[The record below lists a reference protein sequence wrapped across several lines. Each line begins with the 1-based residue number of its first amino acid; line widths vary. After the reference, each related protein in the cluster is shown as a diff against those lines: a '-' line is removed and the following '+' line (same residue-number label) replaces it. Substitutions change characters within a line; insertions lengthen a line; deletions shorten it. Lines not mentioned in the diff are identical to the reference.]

1 MAEIIDLHEK
11 LDRTPDNLIALHP
24 WEFRRADWGTP
35 DFVQMLKS
43 QSAKLETHRQEAYK
57 EGKKAP
63 WQLPVHFTLKG
74 GMAFTV
80 RAIFLHR
87 HRESEM
93 RDIYYLAGLMDCMM
107 NQVNPILR
115 TDLLRDLYKKV
126 FSMKDA
132 LGVSWYGPLDQVL
145 LPIDNWLHDESEYRS
160 ALTEARTLK
169 ELYEAVRRGT
179 EKMFDILSLEYVF
192 YCPGVGG

>member
-1 MAEIIDLHEK
+1 
-11 LDRTPDNLIALHP
+11 
-24 WEFRRADWGTP
+24 
-35 DFVQMLKS
+35 
-43 QSAKLETHRQEAYK
+43 
-57 EGKKAP
+57 
-63 WQLPVHFTLKG
+63 
-74 GMAFTV
+74 
-80 RAIFLHR
+80 
-87 HRESEM
+87 
-93 RDIYYLAGLMDCMM
+93 
-107 NQVNPILR
+107 
-115 TDLLRDLYKKV
+115 
-126 FSMKDA
+126 MKDA